1 MSVTRWGEAL
11 AFPTP
16 PTPRR
21 WSENHRPGVRHP
33 RLTAGRRCK
42 EVRVGAVL
50 LDGQPGEDLAPLR
63 DLDAA

>member
-16 PTPRR
+16 PTPRG
-21 WSENHRPGVRHP
+21 RPGVRHP
-33 RLTAGRRCK
+33 RLTAGRRCR
-42 EVRVGAVL
+42 EVRVGAVV